1 MTEMHELTHALL
13 APVPLLRL
21 HGPMRTGAVAK
32 HLGLSRQETAE
43 LLNELA
49 QLGQGGVSPVTLRRG
64 LASEIATR

>member
-1 MTEMHELTHALL
+1 MTEMHQLTQALL

-49 QLGQGGVSPVTLRRG
+49 QLGKVECRRLPFG
-64 LASEIATR
+64 EVWRAR